1 MQSNPAPAEAAVNT
15 GDRLSFT
22 VFLAAALHGMLI
34 LGLGFSFM
42 SRPETPPTFEVTLAT
57 HKSHQAPEQAD
68 YQAQF
73 NQEASGTLDQ
83 AKELSTDKAPLFADT
98 RINEVQPL
106 PETMRREAAE
116 ASELNRLHTEA
127 DSALQIAKHRD
138 PKEVEFQEQ
147 QEGGDR
153 EIAPV
158 SAEIASLRA
167 KLSQQRQEY
176 AKRPRIKHLSSVAAV
191 GSAEAEYLNTW
202 RQKVEQVG
210 NQNFPQEALKEG
222 IFGQLRLATVLKSNG
237 TIVRVELLQSSG
249 HSVLDN
255 AALQIVHRAA
265 PYAPFPPEIRKDYDQ
280 LEIIRTWRFEIT
292 GLSTSN

>member
-1 MQSNPAPAEAAVNT
+1 MQSTTQSTDVTAAT
-15 GDRLSFT
+15 GERLSFT
-22 VFLAAALHGMLI
+22 IFMAAALHGMLI

-57 HKSHQAPEQAD
+57 HKSQQAPEQAD

-73 NQEASGTLDQ
+73 NQEASGTLDE
-83 AKELSTDKAPLFADT
+83 ARELTTDKEPLFADT

-106 PETMRREAAE
+106 PETMKREAAQ
-116 ASELNRLHTEA
+116 ASDLNRIHTEV
-127 DSALQIAKHRD
+127 DSALQIAREKD
-138 PKEVEFQEQ
+138 PKEVEFQEH
-147 QEGGDR
+147 QEGTDR
-153 EIAPV
+153 DVPPV

-191 GSAEAEYLNTW
+191 GSAEAEYLNSW

-210 NQNFPQEALKEG
+210 NQNFPQQALKEG
-222 IFGQLRLATVLKSNG
+222 IFGQLRLATVIKANG
-237 TIVRVELLQSSG
+237 TIVQVELLESSG
-249 HSVLDN
+249 HSILDN
-255 AALQIVHRAA
+255 AALQIIHRAA
-265 PYAPFPPEIRKDYDQ
+265 PFGPFPPEIRKDYDQ

>member
-1 MQSNPAPAEAAVNT
+1 MQSTTDSSEAAAVT
-15 GDRLSFT
+15 GERLSFT
-22 VFLAAALHGMLI
+22 IFLAAALHGMLI

-57 HKSHQAPEQAD
+57 HKSQQAPDEAD

-73 NQEASGTLDQ
+73 NQEASGTLDE
-83 AKELSTDKAPLFADT
+83 ARELSTDREPLFADT

-106 PETMRREAAE
+106 PETMKREAAQ
-116 ASELNRLHTEA
+116 ASELNRIHTEA
-127 DSALQIAKHRD
+127 DSALQVAREKD

-147 QEGGDR
+147 QEGSDR

-191 GSAEAEYLNTW
+191 GSAEAAYLNSW
-202 RQKVEQVG
+202 RLKVEQVG

-222 IFGQLRLATVLKSNG
+222 IFGQLRLATVIKANG

-249 HSVLDN
+249 HSILDN